1 MTHGAGQAGSGVFG
15 IEPAAVEQAAG
26 ELTGYGDQMEAAGRL
41 LRFTGVAPPT
51 ALPGG
56 LVAKALAV
64 AATTVS
70 RSVTGEGTAACA
82 TADSLL
88 TFVDTVRTAEAE
100 AATDL
105 EGAGS

>member
-1 MTHGAGQAGSGVFG
+1 MGSGVFG

-41 LRFTGVAPPT
+41 LQVTGAAPPK

-56 LVAKALAV
+56 LAAKALAV

-70 RSVTGEGTAACA
+70 RSVTGEGATACD
-82 TADSLL
+82 TADSLR
-88 TFVDTVRTAEAE
+88 TFVDTVCTAETE